1 MKKKG
6 SGNVKSKIDAP
17 IRPLSY
23 PGGKPRTKKNGEIR
37 SVDIDATPY
46 TSRIRN

>member
-1 MKKKG
+1 MKK
-6 SGNVKSKIDAP
+6 GNVNIKSMIDAK
-17 IRPLSY
+17 IRPVSY

-46 TSRIRN
+46 TSRIRK